1 MCLDDR
7 FTLPSIIFKGK
18 YCINEFIKWVFRQ
31 KEWINHVIY
40 QYFDKELIPTNEDEE
55 IYNNSHI
62 CSIWKEELNTDKIR
76 DYSTVT
82 GKFTGAFHSKCSIN
96 LSFPK
101 KLPIVFHNLQRYDG
115 PLIFKQLN
123 NFNVDIEVFPKS
135 IDKYMSIIVNRNIT
149 FIDSLQ
155 LYNASLDTLA

>member
-1 MCLDDR
+1 MI
-7 FTLPSIIFKGK
+7 PNVIFKGEK
-18 YCINEFIKWVFRQ
+18 SINEFIKWAFRQ
-31 KEWINHVIY
+31 KEWINQVIY
-40 QYFDKELIPTNEDEE
+40 QYFNKELIMNNKDEE

-62 CSIWKEELNTDKIR
+62 CWICKEELNTDKIR

-82 GKFTGAFHSKCSIN
+82 GKFRGAFHSKCSIN

-101 KLPIVFHNLQRYDG
+101 KLPIVFHNLPRYDG